1 MLDEYK
7 HTIYCLTFALLHS
20 QLLFLVGG
28 NCSETVGHVY
38 GSKCSSDTII
48 SSPLNVLISLHNY
61 FPQEDNNLIMVV
73 FAHTRTTGNCVYT
86 LGVMV
91 FTESQTTSTRLSKRC
106 RAWLSAKGA
115 SRQTHDNAESRPRKK
130 AILNKG
136 TICREPSGHHTAK
149 FCHVAHPAT
158 DQGTVTVASL
168 CWEWLSTKI

>member
-91 FTESQTTSTRLSKRC
+91 FTESQTTSTRLSKRR

-115 SRQTHDNAESRPRKK
+115 SRQTHDTAESRPQQ
-130 AILNKG
+130 KG
-136 TICREPSGHHTAK
+136 NTRQRHYLPRAKQCRTTTFYHM
-149 FCHVAHPAT
+149 AHPAAGNST
-158 DQGTVTVASL
+158 TMF
-168 CWEWLSTKI
+168 WLLYREQLS